1 MASTEQL
8 QHFTADAPL
17 DDMTSALRADGA
29 IIIDHLVD
37 ADVIDQAMAELH
49 PHIDATPYS
58 GDDFG
63 GRKTK
68 RTGALI
74 ARSETCRDLV
84 MHPTIRSIVSDVL
97 GHATNHQVHLTQ
109 VISIEPGQA
118 AQPVHRDQWAFDFF
132 PFPGDYEVQCN
143 TIWAATD
150 FTEANGATRVV
161 PGSNHAE
168 DRLKFKQSD
177 TIAAEMAKGS
187 VIVYLGSV
195 YHGGGANTADATR
208 TGINLTY
215 NVAWLR
221 QEENQYLSVPAAI
234 AATLDDD
241 LLKLMGYSM
250 GSYALGYVGDVEN
263 PLDVI
268 KGRKGTQDLGGGE
281 VATGRSDTL
290 TRPAGEPASSSG
302 AQG

>member
-1 MASTEQL
+1 MASTAHL
-8 QHFTADAPL
+8 QHFNAASPL
-17 DDMTSALRADGA
+17 DDMTAALRADGA
-29 IIIDHLVD
+29 IIINELVSP
-37 ADVIDQAMAELH
+37 DVIDQAMTELAA
-49 PHIDATPYS
+49 HIEATPYS

-74 ARSETCRDLV
+74 ARSATTRDFV
-84 MHPTIRSIVSDVL
+84 MHPTIRSIVGDVL
-97 GHATNHQVHLTQ
+97 SHASNHQVHLTQ

-168 DRLKFKQSD
+168 DRLKFKHSD
-177 TIAAEMAKGS
+177 TIAAEMTKGS
-187 VIVYLGSV
+187 VLVYTGSV
-195 YHGGGANTADATR
+195 YHGGGANRAETTR

-221 QEENQYLSVPAAI
+221 QEENQYLAVPPEI
-234 AATLDDD
+234 ATTLDDD

-250 GSYALGYVGDVEN
+250 GSYALGYVGDVQN
-263 PLDVI
+263 PLDAL
-268 KGRKGTQDLGGGE
+268 KGQEGTQDLGGGE
-281 VATGRSDTL
+281 IASGRSTTL
-290 TRPAGEPASSSG
+290 TRPAKE
-302 AQG
+302 AQA

>member
-1 MASTEQL
+1 MASTDQL
-8 QHFTADAPL
+8 QHFTATAPL
-17 DDMTSALRADGA
+17 DEMTAALRADGA
-29 IIIDHLVD
+29 IIIDQLVSD
-37 ADVIDQAMAELH
+37 GIIDQVMTELQ

-68 RTGALI
+68 RTGSLI

-84 MHPTIRSIVSDVL
+84 MNPTIRSIVADTL

-109 VISIEPGQA
+109 VISIEPGQP

-168 DRLKFKQSD
+168 DRLKFKHSD
-177 TIAAEMAKGS
+177 TIAAEMPKGS

-195 YHGGGANTADATR
+195 YHGGGANTADTTR

-221 QEENQYLSVPAAI
+221 QEENQYLAVPAEM
-234 AATLDDD
+234 AATLDED

-250 GSYALGYVGDVEN
+250 GSYALGYVGDVES

-281 VATGRSDTL
+281 IR
-290 TRPAGEPASSSG
+290 SSSE

>member
-1 MASTEQL
+1 MATVTSQL
-8 QHFTADAPL
+8 QHFPADAARKDL
-17 DDMTSALRADGA
+17 AAALRADGA
-29 IIIDHLVD
+29 IVIDQLVS
-37 ADVIDQAMAELH
+37 ADVMDQAMAELE

-74 ARSETCRDLV
+74 ARSETCRDFL
-84 MHPTIRSIVSDVL
+84 MHPVIRSVVGDIL
-97 GHATNHQVHLTQ
+97 GHSTSHQVHLTQ
-109 VISIEPGQA
+109 VISIEPGQP
-118 AQPVHRDQWAFDFF
+118 AQPIHRDQWAFDFF

-150 FTEANGATRVV
+150 FDEANGATRIV

-168 DRLKFKQSD
+168 DRLKFKHSE
-177 TIAAEMAKGS
+177 TIAAEMTKGS
-187 VIVYLGSV
+187 VLVYTGSV
-195 YHGGGANTADATR
+195 YHGGGANNADATR

-221 QEENQYLSVPAAI
+221 QEENQYLSVPAEVAR
-234 AATLDDD
+234 TLDDD

-250 GSYALGYVGDVEN
+250 GSYALGYVGDIQN
-263 PLDVI
+263 PLDVL
-268 KGRKGTQDLGGGE
+268 KGRTGPQGLGGGE
-281 VATGRSDTL
+281 IPEGQTSATRGV
-290 TRPAGEPASSSG
+290 TRAARE
-302 AQG
+302 